1 MALQRASLNLR
12 TSCRSRS
19 RSGSRNDN
27 NNSPFYSARDTTSN
41 SVRTIDMADELKG
54 AGVLVTYPFFPYLI
68 ESLDRKFTTYK
79 LWESEN
85 QEAFLAQ
92 HAHSIRGVAC
102 NGSDGID
109 AKLIDALPCLEIVA
123 TSSVGLD
130 RVDLNKCRQ
139 RNIAVAHTPDVVT
152 DGVADLAIAL
162 MLDTLRHISAADRY
176 VRHGLWPLKGD
187 YKLTSKLSGKRVG
200 IVGLGRIGSAI
211 AKRAEAFGCSIA
223 YFSRSKK
230 PDVPFSYCSNVV
242 DLAVSSDILVVACSL
257 TKETRSII
265 NQSVL
270 DALGKK
276 GTLVNIGRGA
286 LVDEK
291 ELVKA
296 LVEGRLGG
304 AGLDVFENEPNVP
317 KELFSMENVVLLPHV
332 GTATWETRM
341 AMADLVVGN
350 LESHFSKK
358 PLLTPAP

>member
-1 MALQRASLNLR
+1 MAE
-12 TSCRSRS
+12 
-19 RSGSRNDN
+19 
-27 NNSPFYSARDTTSN
+27 
-41 SVRTIDMADELKG
+41 ELKG
-54 AGVLVTYPFFPYLI
+54 LGVLVTYPILSYLI
-68 ESLDRKFTTYK
+68 ESLDRKFTIFK
-79 LWESEN
+79 LWEAEN
-85 QEAFLAQ
+85 REAFLAQ

-109 AKLIDALPCLEIVA
+109 AQLIDVLPHLEVVA
-123 TSSVGLD
+123 TNSVGLNK
-130 RVDLNKCRQ
+130 VDLNKCRE

-152 DGVADLAIAL
+152 DDVADLAIAL

-176 VRHGLWPLKGD
+176 VRQGFWPLKGD
-187 YKLTSKLSGKRVG
+187 YKLTSKLSGKCVG

-223 YFSRSKK
+223 YHSRSKK
-230 PDVPFSYCSNVV
+230 PDVPFSYHSNVV
-242 DLAVSSDILVVACSL
+242 DLAVSCDILVVACPL
-257 TKETRSII
+257 TKETHGII
-265 NQSVL
+265 NKSVF

-304 AGLDVFENEPNVP
+304 AGLDVFENEPSVP
-317 KELFSMENVVLLPHV
+317 EELFSMENVVLLPHV

-350 LESHFSKK
+350 LEAHFSKK

>member
-1 MALQRASLNLR
+1 LQKKSNP
-12 TSCRSRS
+12 
-19 RSGSRNDN
+19 NN
-27 NNSPFYSARDTTSN
+27 NNSPLFSARVTTSN
-41 SVRTIDMADELKG
+41 SIRTKDMADELKG
-54 AGVLVTYPFFPYLI
+54 AGVLATYPMLPYLI
-68 ESLDRKFTTYK
+68 DSLDRKFTIYK
-79 LWESEN
+79 LWEAEN
-85 QEAFLAQ
+85 REAFLAQ

-102 NGSDGID
+102 NGKIGVD
-109 AKLIDALPCLEIVA
+109 AQLIDALPFLEIVA
-123 TSSVGLD
+123 TNSVGLD
-130 RVDLNKCRQ
+130 KVDLDKCRQ
-139 RNIAVAHTPDVVT
+139 RNISVAYTPDVVT
-152 DGVADLAIAL
+152 DDVADLAIAL
-162 MLDTLRHISAADRY
+162 MLDTLRRISAADRY
-176 VRHGLWPLKGD
+176 VRQGLWPLKGED
-187 YKLTSKLSGKRVG
+187 KLTSKLTGKRVG

-223 YFSRSKK
+223 YYSRSKK
-230 PDVPFSYCSNVV
+230 PDVPFSYYSNVV
-242 DLAVSSDILVVACSL
+242 DLAVSSDILVLACPL

-265 NQSVL
+265 NRSVL

-276 GTLVNIGRGA
+276 GRLVNIGRGS

-291 ELVKA
+291 ELLKA